1 MSSDNDNG
9 LDNDWEVDFGDLDD
23 LGGGDD
29 DFSSLS
35 SGVVTEGEEPEE
47 ASDILGNFSEAELDS
62 LDLDDLKLDEFDG
75 DPLGD
80 TVNIEIDDEGSTVD
94 ASSDLVLH
102 GELIG
107 DDIVFADSGEQ
118 LSEKDARAL
127 TNNIRATSEVLY
139 SLVAKAYSGK
149 AWVALGYASFKEY
162 MNYEFSMST
171 SKAYSLINQSSVIEA
186 LEAATPE
193 GTKISLS
200 QKAAKDLKKVM
211 NELVPEIEEGTRGM
225 GPREATEFV
234 EDMIKGVRQNAGP
247 EPEGMRGDYE
257 DYSEGGSGG
266 GGGFGGS
273 GGGGGGGFGGDGF
286 GGGGDDF
293 NDFGS
298 AVSDREARNASGDF
312 SVDDLDLDLSD
323 DDLSDLADIDIPED
337 GDDVD
342 KGQFADEFRS
352 QVDVTYKL
360 YSVLEI
366 LHDLPSPDTIVEN
379 IPDSRVAQIT
389 EHLAAAMPWLTGFQE
404 EWQKRVANF
413 DPASEEP
420 LEESMENT
428 SEDADHDMN
437 EFEFDDLID
446 NKGQEDSESPDESTD
461 SNTEDETY

>member
-80 TVNIEIDDEGSTVD
+80 TVNVEIDDEGSAVG

-107 DDIVFADSGEQ
+107 DDIVFSDSGEQ

-193 GTKISLS
+193 GTKI
-200 QKAAKDLKKVM
+200 
-211 NELVPEIEEGTRGM
+211 
-225 GPREATEFV
+225 
-234 EDMIKGVRQNAGP
+234 
-247 EPEGMRGDYE
+247 YE

-446 NKGQEDSESPDESTD
+446 NKGQEDSESPEESTD